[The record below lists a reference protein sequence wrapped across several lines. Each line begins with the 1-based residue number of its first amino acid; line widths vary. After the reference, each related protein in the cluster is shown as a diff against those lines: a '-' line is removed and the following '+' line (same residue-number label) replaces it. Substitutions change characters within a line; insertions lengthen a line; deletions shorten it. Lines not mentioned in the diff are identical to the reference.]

1 MIMKKVKFIAE
12 FVHDFS
18 CLLMRNVNIKL
29 TNPNLPTTQV
39 FNEIKSYESLNGF
52 IVEIL
57 VNLTS
62 GFGSCGL

>member
-1 MIMKKVKFIAE
+1 MKKVKFIAE

-39 FNEIKSYESLNGF
+39 FYEIKSYKSQNGLSR
-52 IVEIL
+52 IL

-62 GFGSCGL
+62 GLGSWGL